1 MLFLCSHRGLPSSRA
16 APLHLQPG
24 IIHGRRHGSADG
36 GRADVPDDA
45 EGLPQGV
52 VHPQHLVAVLRLLLR
67 LLHQRVLVAARV
79 KLGQQLR
86 VDELLRLDRMRRFGR
101 EVELSGFI
109 SEIGVAFNSDTCCN
123 PH

>member
-1 MLFLCSHRGLPSSRA
+1 MKAAGSTLLPLSYLYSQRRSPPSGA

-24 IIHGRRHGSADG
+24 VVHRRRHGGADG

-52 VHPQHLVAVLRLLLR
+52 VHPQHLVAVLRLLLG

-79 KLGQQLR
+79 QLGQQVG
-86 VDELLRLDRMRRFGR
+86 VDELFSLDKNR
-101 EVELSGFI
+101 ERDMFYNES
-109 SEIGVAFNSDTCCN
+109 
-123 PH
+123 